1 MWAEQSVWSVEA
13 MYTCKQCKQCTQCK
27 QCKQCKKF
35 IALCYLHPWWYFQ
48 DALINIFQS
57 LRSSYTATLCYGL
70 WKIIHSACMFVY
82 SYNMN
87 VNGFKWCGMDSNGM
101 FMRCPNGHRLL
112 AIYPTSAQDT
122 NCPIQHWQREWFK
135 KPNMKKVAGILELET
150 SYIEISS
157 KNFGSR

>member
-1 MWAEQSVWSVEA
+1 MLPPSLMVFSRCAYQ
-13 MYTCKQCKQCTQCK
+13 
-27 QCKQCKKF
+27 
-35 IALCYLHPWWYFQ
+35 YFPKSEK
-48 DALINIFQS
+48 L
-57 LRSSYTATLCYGL
+57 YATLSYGL
-70 WKIIHSACMFVY
+70 WKIIHSVCMFVY

-135 KPNMKKVAGILELET
+135 KPNIKKVQYWNWKQATLKLVLKT
-150 SYIEISS
+150 VVPDSNPLQKLFC
-157 KNFGSR
+157 KNHGS

>member
-1 MWAEQSVWSVEA
+1 MVFSRCAYQ
-13 MYTCKQCKQCTQCK
+13 
-27 QCKQCKKF
+27 
-35 IALCYLHPWWYFQ
+35 YFPKSEK
-48 DALINIFQS
+48 L
-57 LRSSYTATLCYGL
+57 YATLSYGL
-70 WKIIHSACMFVY
+70 WKIIHSVCMFVY

-135 KPNMKKVAGILELET
+135 KPNMKKGAEILELET
-150 SYIEISS
+150 SYIEISFKTVVPDS
-157 KNFGSR
+157 TPLQKLFCKNHGS

>member
-1 MWAEQSVWSVEA
+1 MVFSRCAYQ
-13 MYTCKQCKQCTQCK
+13 
-27 QCKQCKKF
+27 
-35 IALCYLHPWWYFQ
+35 YF
-48 DALINIFQS
+48 LI
-57 LRSSYTATLCYGL
+57 SSYTATLYYGL

-135 KPNMKKVAGILELET
+135 KPNMKKVAGILESET

-157 KNFGSR
+157 NNCGSLYLPLAKVVLQKSGQLMFECGLSCYSSTFQKLRELSI